1 MLSHFSHVWLFAT
14 PWTVAH
20 LAPLSMG
27 FSRQEY
33 WSGLPCPPSW
43 DLPNPGIEPV
53 SLMSSALAGKFFTTS
68 TTWKAP
74 KYSQYDSSFTKFKHM
89 KTHNIVFKE
98 KWIGGK
104 MTKKSKGMLSQKSGG
119 VCLWIKREGIQ
130 KALATWCEE
139 PIHWKRLWC
148 WQRLKAGEEG
158 DDRGWDGWMASPTW
172 WTWIWANSGDTEG
185 RGSLVC
191 CSPRGCRG
199 GHNWATEQ

>member
-1 MLSHFSHVWLFAT
+1 MCVLSCFSHVR
-14 PWTVAH
+14 
-20 LAPLSMG
+20 PLMDYRLQGCSVHG
-27 FSRQEY
+27 DSPGKNTEV
-33 WSGLPCPPSW
+33 GLPNW
-43 DLPNPGIEPV
+43 GIEPQ
-53 SLMSSALAGKFFTTS
+53 SLISPALAGKFFTTS

-139 PIHWKRLWC
+139 PIHWKRPWC
-148 WQRLKAGEEG
+148 WERLRAGG
-158 DDRGWDGWMASPTW
+158 V
-172 WTWIWANSGDTEG
+172 WAHSG
-185 RGSLVC
+185 R
-191 CSPRGCRG
+191 
-199 GHNWATEQ
+199 